1 MNLVDN
7 GMVTCVRFQQLNLA
21 LINMIV
27 FIIYVIIYSL
37 HLKSLLLILT
47 VQKISG

>member
-1 MNLVDN
+1 MKLVDN
-7 GMVTCVRFQQLNLA
+7 GMVTCVRFQQLNLV

-27 FIIYVIIYSL
+27 FINYVIISSL

-47 VQKISG
+47 VQTISI